1 MEPQMME
8 NTEAINESKP
18 SSGIEHKYDI
28 EGLQCC
34 NQSQYM
40 GIEKNLQGS
49 RHRNLMKVLFGFK
62 PEQTERFFIRT
73 IMYSK

>member
-1 MEPQMME
+1 MEPQIME
-8 NTEAINESKP
+8 NTERINKSKT
-18 SSGIEHKYDI
+18 SSEMENKYDI
-28 EGLQCC
+28 EGLQCS

-40 GIEKNLQGS
+40 GIEKNLQGP